1 MSGTTYLQII
11 HVPIYD
17 YELHKNLSLLRL
29 FINHNDYQ
37 QFTINISKRLLLR
50 KLLRQIKSS

>member
-50 KLLRQIKSS
+50 KLEN